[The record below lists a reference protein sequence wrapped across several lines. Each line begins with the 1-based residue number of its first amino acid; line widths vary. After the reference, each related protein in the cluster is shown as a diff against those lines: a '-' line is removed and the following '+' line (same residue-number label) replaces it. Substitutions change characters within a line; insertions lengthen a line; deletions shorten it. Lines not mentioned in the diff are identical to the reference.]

1 MHYSL
6 DRREI
11 GKRPIKGQQDKVGQF
26 DVISYVDMA
35 WTELCIVVDMMLRG
49 AY

>member
-11 GKRPIKGQQDKVGQF
+11 GKRPIKGQQDEVEQFCQYRNSRFFTIPNGEPKV
-26 DVISYVDMA
+26 SHK
-35 WTELCIVVDMMLRG
+35 R
-49 AY
+49 